1 MSLQLD
7 ILGIFRWA
15 EAEEKMDLSWVMFAS
30 IPLIRELHVKPTD
43 RVDVD
48 RRSHPEWLHLIV
60 TNHAS
65 FPGSEEVP

>member
-1 MSLQLD
+1 
-7 ILGIFRWA
+7 
-15 EAEEKMDLSWVMFAS
+15 MFAS

-48 RRSHPEWLHLIV
+48 RRSHPEWLHLKV